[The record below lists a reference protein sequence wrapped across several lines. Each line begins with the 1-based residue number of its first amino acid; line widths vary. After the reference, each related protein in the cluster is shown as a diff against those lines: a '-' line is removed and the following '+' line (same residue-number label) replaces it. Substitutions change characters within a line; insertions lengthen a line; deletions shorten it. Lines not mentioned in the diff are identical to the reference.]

1 MIVPPT
7 PSAPIGVFDSGLGG
21 LSVLREIVRR
31 LPGERIHYVAD
42 TANVPYGDKPI
53 EVVRALAL
61 KLTQHLIASGAKIV
75 IMASGTSTAAGLDAA
90 KQTYPYA
97 DIIGTIDSGARTA
110 VQASPDEIG
119 VIATNA
125 TARSRAFSHAVH
137 ALDPARI
144 VVEQGCPRFV
154 PLVETGL
161 TESADAVDASLEYLR
176 PLAAAGVRVVIL
188 GCTHFPFLDQALA
201 QAARDLY
208 PAGLQP
214 LFVDP
219 AAETVRD
226 VKALLARKDLL
237 SDSLSRTNAVRFEA
251 TGDPEEFRRQASMLL
266 KHDIGTV
273 NLLRLGD

>member
-1 MIVPPT
+1 MTLDLT
-7 PSAPIGVFDSGLGG
+7 PSSPIGVFDSGLGG
-21 LSVLREIVRR
+21 LSVLREIERQ

-53 EVVRALAL
+53 EVVRSLAL
-61 KLTQHLIASGAKIV
+61 KLTDYLIESGAKIV

-90 KQTYPYA
+90 KQKHPAA

-110 VQASPDEIG
+110 VNASAGDIG

-125 TARSRAFSHAVH
+125 TAQSLAFSHAVH
-137 ALDPARI
+137 AIDPKRRVA
-144 VVEQGCPRFV
+144 EQGCPRFV
-154 PLVETGL
+154 PLVETGR
-161 TESADAVDASLEYLR
+161 TECADAVDASLEYLR
-176 PLAAAGVRVVIL
+176 PLAAASVRVIIL
-188 GCTHFPFLDQALA
+188 GCTHFPFLDTALRQAVHDLNV
-201 QAARDLY
+201 RDF
-208 PAGLQP
+208 QP

-226 VKALLARKDLL
+226 VKALLARKNLL
-237 SDSLSRTNAVRFEA
+237 NPAISSQSSVRFDA

-266 KHDIGTV
+266 RRDAGPA